1 MFLFFDVQLEKFLK
15 SRLEFFNQTKSAVIG
30 TQKWRLEN
38 DNISKDI
45 FSYIKF
51 LSV

>member
-1 MFLFFDVQLEKFLK
+1 MFLLFDVQLEKFLK
-15 SRLEFFNQTKSAVIG
+15 SGLDFFQSNEVSG
-30 TQKWRLEN
+30 DRNKWRLEN

-51 LSV
+51 ISV